1 MEGLRRRRIISD
13 RWGHGAW
20 TCNAGSMQR
29 TRILAKR
36 GAAARGELEERRV
49 CVHGAGPVA
58 LSIAL
63 LLSFFVPLVLHL
75 SALSIALFLSFLYP

>member
-1 MEGLRRRRIISD
+1 M
-13 RWGHGAW
+13 
-20 TCNAGSMQR
+20 
-29 TRILAKR
+29 
-36 GAAARGELEERRV
+36 
-49 CVHGAGPVA
+49 HGAGPVA